1 MDSEPEVD
9 PPLAEAPLSAD
20 PFAPEIEDYRQRI
33 NASCRK
39 TMTDMF
45 ELAAV
50 CREAADSLFAAQL
63 QELLK
68 SKLPIDRSTFWKYV
82 KIARDQRIPDISA
95 KLPPS
100 PSIVYEVTHLDDE
113 QLRKAV
119 DEHRIHP
126 QVRRSEIA
134 ALRKRSGG
142 GSANAPNPP
151 QAPQQPALKV
161 EAGRRYRLDIP
172 GNAKDDS
179 CASIAQVLQSL
190 CGKFDVEIA
199 LIDESGAVPA
209 QAPSLSSPVNRHF
222 SELSERLK
230 SSTNLTSGAAH
241 EGAEIAGA
249 E

>member
-1 MDSEPEVD
+1 MNTESQVEPT
-9 PPLAEAPLSAD
+9 PATPLSAD
-20 PFAPEIEDYRQRI
+20 AFAPEIEDYRQRI

-50 CREAADSLFAAQL
+50 CREAAVSLSTAQL

-68 SKLPIDRSTFWKYV
+68 SELPIDRSTFWKYV

-134 ALRKRSGG
+134 ALRKQSPKGG
-142 GSANAPNPP
+142 ANAPNPP
-151 QAPQQPALKV
+151 QVPEQPALKI
-161 EAGRRYRLDIP
+161 EAGHRYWLDIP
-172 GNAKDDS
+172 GDAKDDA
-179 CASIAQVLQSL
+179 CADIAQALESL
-190 CGKFDVEIA
+190 RGKFELEITP
-199 LIDESGAVPA
+199 IDESGAVPA
-209 QAPSLSSPVNRHF
+209 QAPSLSSPVNHHF
-222 SELSERLK
+222 SGLSERLR
-230 SSTNLTSGAAH
+230 SSTSLTSAAEN
-241 EGAEIAGA
+241 EGAEVAGA

>member
-1 MDSEPEVD
+1 MSTEIQVQP
-9 PPLAEAPLSAD
+9 APK
-20 PFAPEIEDYRQRI
+20 IEEYRQLI

-45 ELAAV
+45 EVAKL
-50 CREAADSLFAAQL
+50 CSEAAQSLSTVQV

-68 SKLPIDRSTFWKYV
+68 SELLIDRSMFWKYV

-119 DEHRIHP
+119 DENRIHP

-134 ALRKRSGG
+134 ALRKQSPKGG
-142 GSANAPNPP
+142 ANAPNPP
-151 QAPQQPALKV
+151 QPQQQPALKI
-161 EAGRRYRLDIP
+161 EAGRRYWLDIP
-172 GNAKDDS
+172 EGAKDDS
-179 CASIAQVLQSL
+179 RAQIAQVLESL
-190 CGKFDVEIA
+190 CGKFELKIT

-209 QAPSLSSPVNRHF
+209 QAPSSSSPVNHHF
-222 SELSERLK
+222 SGLSERLK
-230 SSTNLTSGAAH
+230 SSTNLTSN
-241 EGAEIAGA
+241 AEAS
-249 E
+249 